1 MGSIADV
8 FSKEDRIEVKIS
20 QFTEALKGTCEKEI
34 LMNAINCE
42 VPYQYIR
49 EMITGNSEKE
59 DVEVGSKND
68 SSRTG
73 GEDNEKEC

>member
-1 MGSIADV
+1 MGSIVDV

-20 QFTEALKGTCEKEI
+20 QFTEVLKSSCEKEI

-49 EMITGNSEKE
+49 EMITGDSEKE
-59 DVEVGSKND
+59 KEGITVEGDIKKD
-68 SSRTG
+68 
-73 GEDNEKEC
+73 